1 MNLEKTWKTAL
12 GELEVTLSRANFTT
26 WFKDTF
32 IGSLKDKSITIG
44 VPNAFTREWLQNKYH
59 QEIFTAL
66 KKIIPDLEEVE
77 YKVMSKSA
85 TSQPKVDLE
94 KITAKATQE
103 PREIDFS
110 LRPEYVFEN
119 FIVGNSNRL
128 AHAAAKAV
136 TRQPGKKYNPLFV
149 YGGVGLGKT
158 HLIQAIGHALK
169 EGGKKVV
176 YVSCER
182 FTNEFIAS
190 IRSNRTE
197 AFKRKYRD
205 IDALLIDD
213 IQFLAGKEGTQEE
226 FFHTFNALHEKHK
239 QIIISSDRPP
249 KAIPTL
255 EDRLKSRFEWGM
267 IVDISQ
273 PDFEMRKAILQAKAA
288 EREYK
293 LPDDVISYIA
303 EKIQQNIREL
313 EGALNRLVAF
323 VELNNEEPTIE
334 IASQVLG
341 KVISPKSTSISYE
354 KILNSISKH
363 YNVSIDD
370 LMSSKRV
377 KEVVTPRQVAM
388 YLLRNELNYSY
399 PQIATRIGKKDHT
412 TVMYAC
418 EKIEKNLRNDENLQ
432 KDMNLIKETLY

>member
-1 MNLEKTWKTAL
+1 MDLEKIWRTAL
-12 GELEVTLSRANFTT
+12 GELEVVLSKANFTT

-32 IGSLKDKSITIG
+32 ISSYKNKGIIIG
-44 VPNAFTREWLQNKYH
+44 VPNAFTHEWLRNKYH
-59 QEIFTAL
+59 QEIFAAL
-66 KKIIPDLEEVE
+66 KKIIPDLEEIE
-77 YKVMSKSA
+77 YKVISKSA
-85 TSQPKVDLE
+85 ASQPKMDLQRE
-94 KITAKATQE
+94 TRV
-103 PREIDFS
+103 PRAQDEEIDFG

-128 AHAAAKAV
+128 AHATAKAV
-136 TRQPGKKYNPLFV
+136 AQQPGKKYNPLFI

-169 EGGKKVV
+169 KRGRKVI
-176 YVSCER
+176 YVSCEK
-182 FTNEFIAS
+182 FTNEFIAA

-213 IQFLAGKEGTQEE
+213 IEFLIGKEGTQEE

-249 KAIPTL
+249 KAISTI

-267 IVDISQ
+267 IVDIVQ
-273 PDFEMRKAILQAKAA
+273 PDFEMRKAILQSKAA
-288 EREYK
+288 EKNYK
-293 LPDDVISYIA
+293 LPDEVISYIA
-303 EKIQQNIREL
+303 EKIQQNVREL
-313 EGALNRLVAF
+313 EGALNRLAAF
-323 VELNNEEPTIE
+323 IELNNEEPTVE

-341 KVISPKSTSISYE
+341 KIISPKPASISYE
-354 KILNSISKH
+354 KILDSVSKH

-377 KEVVTPRQVAM
+377 KEVVAPRQVAM
-388 YLLRNELNYSY
+388 YLLRNELNFSY
-399 PQIATRIGKKDHT
+399 PQIAARIGKKDHT
-412 TVMYAC
+412 TIMYAC
-418 EKIEKNLRNDENLQ
+418 EKIEKNLRIDEILQ
-432 KDMNLIKETLY
+432 KDLSSIKEKLY